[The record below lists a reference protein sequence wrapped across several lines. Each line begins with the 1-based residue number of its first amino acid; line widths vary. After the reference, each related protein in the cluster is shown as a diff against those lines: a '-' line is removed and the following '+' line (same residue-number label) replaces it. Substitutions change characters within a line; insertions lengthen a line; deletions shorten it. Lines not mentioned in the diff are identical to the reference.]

1 MKEKIVKREKT
12 VRMNGT
18 RIWAVSIIAAF
29 AAAVAVFGVMVKL
42 EKDVLEQYEKG
53 TIYTA
58 VKKIPKGQVITDENY
73 EQYFAEKELDVK
85 CIPDTAL
92 YSPEQ
97 VQGFISCIDLETG
110 TLLTQ
115 GMFETINEITKNM
128 QEPVIAGFKAEDMYQ
143 VVGGVL
149 RPGDRIHIYSVDEKE
164 NREEELSAKL
174 IWTDVFVQE
183 VFDQAGNI
191 IPGEDEEAVAQRVNV
206 YLDKSEVERFY
217 SELAAGSLRAV
228 KVCE

>member
-1 MKEKIVKREKT
+1 MKRTKQEKT
-12 VRMNGT
+12 VRTKGA
-18 RIWAVSIIAAF
+18 RVWAISIIAAF
-29 AAAVAVFGVMVKL
+29 AAAVAVFGVLVKL
-42 EKDVLEQYEKG
+42 EKDVLGQYEKG
-53 TIYTA
+53 KIYMA
-58 VKKIPKGQVITDENY
+58 ARRIPKGVVLTEENY

-92 YSPEQ
+92 DCPEQ
-97 VQGFISCIDLETG
+97 VQGLVPRIDLEEG

-115 GMFETINEITKNM
+115 GMFEPINEITGDM

-149 RPGDRIHIYSVDEKE
+149 RPGDRIHIYSVGERE
-164 NREEELSAKL
+164 NEEEELSAKL
-174 IWTDVFVQE
+174 IWTAVFVQE
-183 VFDQAGNI
+183 VFDQSGNRI
-191 IPGEDEEAVAQRVNV
+191 SGEDEKAVAQRVNV

-228 KVCE
+228 KMCE